1 MFGCPS
7 LPLHPLLPDL
17 KATGPNLWKIGVGKE
32 GRGQAQERSQLAD
45 DDGSHLVSFARSMYV
60 FQSDSVSGHLVD
72 SLKSSLQDSFSCY
85 SLEWTGTSFGWSL
98 SIPSSSPLQQAVPGG
113 V

>member
-17 KATGPNLWKIGVGKE
+17 KATSSNLWKIGVGKE
-32 GRGQAQERSQLAD
+32 GRGQAQESSQLAD
-45 DDGSHLVSFARSMYV
+45 HYGLHLVSFAHSMYV

-72 SLKSSLQDSFSCY
+72 SLKSSFVGL
-85 SLEWTGTSFGWSL
+85 SLLLF
-98 SIPSSSPLQQAVPGG
+98 P
-113 V
+113 